1 MVILNMKKSLSF
13 YFIIFLTLILYSASP
28 AHASGSP
35 FDYRLEV
42 DPADLKLVKVE
53 NVNGVPFSA
62 AIKNISTGREF
73 EYFTG
78 DFIGALEV
86 YAIDTMQVELRHRL
100 SRQRYLLALPINRV
114 DSYAERS
121 FKDKAETDYEQA
133 VLFYKSGDS
142 SSAIELLKKA
152 VKQRPDFEDALFFA
166 GYIFHESNYYADA
179 FDYYTQ
185 VMGVNPRNYKCLYN
199 IAEIQAVNGKVN
211 DAVYTLK
218 KCIRIRPDYGKA
230 LTLLSRIN
238 EDLEAKKKKARAA
251 KEYSAAR
258 DREIATL
265 KKAVAQYAE
274 NIKQLEAAL
283 EAAKKTKG
291 DTKTIASELSRYK
304 LLYNN
309 NSKTLQD
316 LMQK

>member
-13 YFIIFLTLILYSASP
+13 YFIIILTMALFSSPP

-35 FDYRLEV
+35 FDYRLEF
-42 DPADLKLVKVE
+42 DPADLKLVRVE
-53 NVNGVPFSA
+53 NVNGAPFSA
-62 AIKNISTGREF
+62 AIRNVSTGREF
-73 EYFTG
+73 EYFKG

-86 YAIDTMQVELRHRL
+86 YSIDTMQVELRHRL
-100 SRQRYLLALPINRV
+100 SRQRYILALPINRV
-114 DSYAERS
+114 DNFAERS
-121 FKDKAETDYEQA
+121 FKDKAEMDYEQA

-152 VKQRPDFEDALFFA
+152 VKQRPDFEEALFFA
-166 GYIFHESNYYADA
+166 GYIFHESNFYADA

-185 VMGVNPRNYKCLYN
+185 VMAVNPRNYKCLYN
-199 IAEIQAVNGKVN
+199 IAEIQAVNGKIN
-211 DAVYTLK
+211 DAVHTLK
-218 KCIRIRPDYGKA
+218 KCIRIRPDYNKA
-230 LTLLSRIN
+230 LTLLNRIN
-238 EDLEAKKKKARAA
+238 EDLEVKKKKAQAA

-283 EAAKKTKG
+283 EAAKKNKG
-291 DTKTIASELSRYK
+291 DTKPIESELSRYR

-309 NSKTLQD
+309 NSKTLED
-316 LMQK
+316 MMQK